1 MKLSRLLLA
10 SIMAFFTL
18 VFISVIVVHISNAR
32 LYIQDQ
38 LQSHAQDAA
47 TAFGLSLAP
56 ALQKDDL
63 VLAEL
68 VVRTAFDRGYYQ
80 DIRILSPDGK
90 VLLLKS
96 LSVSAP
102 DVPAW
107 FVKLAPLYAPSGES
121 LVSSGWRQLGRV
133 IVTSHPNFAYR
144 QLWRT
149 SIESFYSLTALF
161 SLAFILLSLLL
172 RAILSPLR
180 DIETVA
186 IAVSERNFQTIP
198 RMPKLLELRRVAEA
212 FNNMSSKIR
221 RIVEEESGRA
231 EQFHREAYEDALTGL
246 ENRRSFESRLAEML
260 NDRNVHSGV
269 IMMLE
274 VADFKGFNRKLGFQQ
289 GDELLRQVGESI
301 AAIAPALPGIQAR
314 INGGTFAISFPNV
327 AATEAEGIAADFCRG
342 LEVKFT
348 EQGFS
353 HTSFACGIAHFEGR
367 AQSGALLAAADRAM
381 LNSTQDGPNGYHI
394 VTNAGLAAEGKGSS
408 YWRAIIG
415 RALEEN
421 LLALVAQPVM
431 SAAGTLYQREVMARM
446 ADEEG
451 NWVPAAD
458 FFPMAVRHGLAGRLD
473 RKLFTLLLDGIE
485 DETVVDGG
493 TAFNVSIHS
502 LRDREFRDWLFG
514 TLRNR
519 PYVATQVVFELAEFG
534 IEINEMEVLSF
545 VEDLRKVKGRF
556 AIDHFGLSK
565 GAIRYLRIFMPDYVK
580 LSGAYSEGL
589 AEDRGNR
596 FFVAAV
602 VRIARPMGI
611 RVIAQAVETAETW
624 DLLKDQGVDAYQGF
638 MAGKP
643 CPFRAG
649 KT

>member
-10 SIMAFFTL
+10 SILAFFTL
-18 VFISVIVVHISNAR
+18 VFIGVIVVHISNAR

-102 DVPAW
+102 NVPAW

-161 SLAFILLSLLL
+161 GLAFILLWLLL

-180 DIETVA
+180 DIETAA
-186 IAVSERNFQTIP
+186 IAVSGRNFQTIP

-231 EQFHREAYEDALTGL
+231 EQFQREAYEDALTGL
-246 ENRRSFESRLAEML
+246 ENRRSFESRFAEML

-274 VADFKGFNRKLGFQQ
+274 IVDFKEFNRKQGFQQ
-289 GDELLRQVGESI
+289 GDELLRQVGESL
-301 AAIAPALPGIQAR
+301 AAIAPTLPGIRAR
-314 INGGTFAISFPNV
+314 INGGTFAISQR
-327 AATEAEGIAADFCRG
+327 DSDRRRRRCRRF
-342 LEVKFT
+342 LP
-348 EQGFS
+348 
-353 HTSFACGIAHFEGR
+353 
-367 AQSGALLAAADRAM
+367 
-381 LNSTQDGPNGYHI
+381 GP
-394 VTNAGLAAEGKGSS
+394 
-408 YWRAIIG
+408 
-415 RALEEN
+415 
-421 LLALVAQPVM
+421 
-431 SAAGTLYQREVMARM
+431 
-446 ADEEG
+446 
-451 NWVPAAD
+451 
-458 FFPMAVRHGLAGRLD
+458 
-473 RKLFTLLLDGIE
+473 
-485 DETVVDGG
+485 
-493 TAFNVSIHS
+493 
-502 LRDREFRDWLFG
+502 
-514 TLRNR
+514 
-519 PYVATQVVFELAEFG
+519 
-534 IEINEMEVLSF
+534 
-545 VEDLRKVKGRF
+545 
-556 AIDHFGLSK
+556 
-565 GAIRYLRIFMPDYVK
+565 
-580 LSGAYSEGL
+580 
-589 AEDRGNR
+589 
-596 FFVAAV
+596 
-602 VRIARPMGI
+602 
-611 RVIAQAVETAETW
+611 
-624 DLLKDQGVDAYQGF
+624 
-638 MAGKP
+638 
-643 CPFRAG
+643 
-649 KT
+649 

>member
-1 MKLSRLLLA
+1 MKLSRLLPA
-10 SIMAFFTL
+10 SILAFFIL
-18 VFISVIVVHISNAR
+18 VFISVIAVHIYNVR

-56 ALQKDDL
+56 VLQKNDL
-63 VLAEL
+63 VMAEL

-90 VLLLKS
+90 VLLFKS
-96 LSVSAP
+96 LPVSTP

-107 FVKLAPLYAPSGES
+107 FVKLVPLYAPSGES
-121 LVSSGWRQLGRV
+121 LISSGWRQLGRV

-149 SIESFYSLTALF
+149 SIESFYSLAALF
-161 SLAFILLSLLL
+161 VFAFALLVFLL
-172 RAILSPLR
+172 RTILRPLR
-180 DIETVA
+180 DIEAAA
-186 IAVSERNFQTIP
+186 IAVSKRNFQIIP
-198 RMPKLLELRRVAEA
+198 RMPKLLELRRVAET

-221 RIVEEESGRA
+221 RIVEEESERA
-231 EQFHREAYEDALTGL
+231 EQFHREAYEDVLTGL
-246 ENRRSFESRLAEML
+246 ENRRSFESRFAEML

-269 IMMLE
+269 LMMME
-274 VADFKGFNRKLGFQQ
+274 VVEFKEFNRKYGFRQ
-289 GDELLRQVGESI
+289 GDELLRQVGE
-301 AAIAPALPGIQAR
+301 AIATMAPTLPGIRAR
-314 INGGTFAISFPNV
+314 INGATFAISFPNV
-327 AATEAEGIAADFCRG
+327 AATDAEGIAADFCRC
-342 LEVKFT
+342 LEVKLA

-353 HTSFACGIAHFEGR
+353 DTAFACGVAHFEGS
-367 AQSGALLAAADRAM
+367 AQSGALLADADRAM
-381 LNSTQDGPNGYHI
+381 LNSTQDGPNGYRM

-408 YWRAIIG
+408 YWRATIG

-421 LLALVAQPVM
+421 LLALVAQPVL
-431 SAAGTLYQREVMARM
+431 SAAGTLYQREVLARI
-446 ADEEG
+446 ADEDG

-458 FFPMAVRHGLAGRLD
+458 FFPMAVRHGLSGRLD
-473 RKLFTLLLDGIE
+473 RKLLTLLLDGIE
-485 DETVVDGG
+485 DETVLDGG
-493 TAFNVSIHS
+493 IAFNVSIHS
-502 LRDREFRDWLFG
+502 LRDREFRDWLFE
-514 TLRNR
+514 TLRDR
-519 PYVATQVVFELAEFG
+519 PSVASQVVFELAEFG
-534 IEINEMEVLSF
+534 IEINEDEVKSF
-545 VEDLRKVKGRF
+545 VEDLRKVNGRF

-580 LSGAYSEGL
+580 LSGAYSKGL
-589 AEDRGNR
+589 VEDRGNR

-602 VRIARPMGI
+602 VRIARPLGI

-624 DLLKDQGVDAYQGF
+624 GLFKEQGVDAYQGF

-649 KT
+649 NT